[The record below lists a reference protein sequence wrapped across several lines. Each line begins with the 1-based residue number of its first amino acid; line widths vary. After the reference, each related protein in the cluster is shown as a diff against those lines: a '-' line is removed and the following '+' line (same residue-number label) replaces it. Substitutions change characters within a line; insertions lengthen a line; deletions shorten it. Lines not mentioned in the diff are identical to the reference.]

1 MVLHTAPS
9 QGSFTVIGNFD
20 PEFKEGGEDLDFCTR
35 LKRAGYRIFYNPNAK
50 IYHLRH
56 RYSLRAAWRDGK
68 SRARVLIKH
77 GMALL
82 NNTFICFFLHSIS
95 LSAFSLL
102 LVIGYPELALLI
114 FTPSLLHRLYR
125 AFINR
130 GRDAGIFR
138 GLLDSFIA
146 YISHTAFVVAFVVS
160 LIGLALQKCERR
172 SFNLFKMLHRTSN
185 IRKKL

>member
-20 PEFKEGGEDLDFCTR
+20 PEFKEGGEDLDFCIR

-56 RYSLRAAWRDGK
+56 RYSLRATWRDGK
-68 SRARVLIKH
+68 SRARVLFKH

-82 NNTFICFFLHSIS
+82 NDTFICFFHSIS

-146 YISHTAFVVAFVVS
+146 YISHTAFVVS
-160 LIGLALQKCERR
+160 LIGLALQKCECRF
-172 SFNLFKMLHRTSN
+172 FNFFKMLHRTSS
-185 IRKKL
+185 ICKKL